1 MTKVLRVLSE
11 NHDTK
16 YIAIEGQ
23 IEEDEGEEKTIKSG
37 ILLLNKTPFEFDEV
51 VTLMKDGEQQFKIN
65 FINDIYHEY
74 TVAARSACNGVK
86 LTFIYPA
93 TPLHIEKYS
102 KKDFCLVTETRHR
115 YETIVVPYMEK
126 QKFGLQWVYNILD
139 GISERERVLL
149 DADDFILMP
158 GPRWDGKVN
167 DSMVL
172 LAIVKSRNIRSIRDL
187 KLEHLPLLQNILDK
201 STVGRSVHQ

>member
-1 MTKVLRVLSE
+1 
-11 NHDTK
+11 
-16 YIAIEGQ
+16 
-23 IEEDEGEEKTIKSG
+23 
-37 ILLLNKTPFEFDEV
+37 
-51 VTLMKDGEQQFKIN
+51 
-65 FINDIYHEY
+65 
-74 TVAARSACNGVK
+74 
-86 LTFIYPA
+86 
-93 TPLHIEKYS
+93 
-102 KKDFCLVTETRHR
+102 
-115 YETIVVPYMEK
+115 MEK

-158 GPRWDGKVN
+158 GPKWDGKVN

-201 STVGRSVHQ
+201 STVGRSAHQ